1 MKKSQLGILAAI
13 TVLFLVFTLGFF
25 LGRNCNHS
33 NVQVSVP
40 RPAAPST
47 EAAALP
53 EAETTAEPTVSFP
66 IDLNTADLWEL
77 MALPGIGEVIAQ
89 RILDYREAN
98 GPFRAVEE
106 IMNVEGIGSGRFE
119 SIMEFITAGG

>member
-53 EAETTAEPTVSFP
+53 EAETTAEPTVSLP

-106 IMNVEGIGSGRFE
+106 IMNVEGIGNGRFE
-119 SIMEFITAGG
+119 TIMEFITAGG

>member
-47 EAAALP
+47 EATALP
-53 EAETTAEPTVSFP
+53 EAETTAEPTVSLP

-119 SIMEFITAGG
+119 TIMEFITAGG